1 MIDIFFINSFLS
13 SLYLRGYLGGGV
25 VLTLSLLIVIF
36 LVWFSGRVY
45 IIEFVLLELLLVCLR
60 RHVHLHHLRVV
71 AAHLHVVLHGIIGLL
86 LRVIALRLVVLVVG
100 VVESLVSEVLV
111 PLVHML
117 KIIEYGL
124 VLRCIF
130 EDLDH
135 LRTSLFPVYL
145 SAIF

>member
-1 MIDIFFINSFLS
+1 MH
-13 SLYLRGYLGGGV
+13 LRGYLGGGV
-25 VLTLSLLIVIF
+25 VLILSLLIVIF
-36 LVWFSGRVY
+36 LVWFSGRIY
-45 IIEFVLLELLLVCLR
+45 IIEFVLLELLLVSLM

-71 AAHLHVVLHGIIGLL
+71 VAHLHVVLHGIIGLL

-100 VVESLVSEVLV
+100 VVESLFSEVLF